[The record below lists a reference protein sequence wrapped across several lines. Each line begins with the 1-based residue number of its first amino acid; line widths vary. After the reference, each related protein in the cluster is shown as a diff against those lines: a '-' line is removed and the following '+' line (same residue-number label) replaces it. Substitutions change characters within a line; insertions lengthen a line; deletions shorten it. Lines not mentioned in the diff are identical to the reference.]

1 MPLSSLLTSSV
12 ITGFVFVIITSIA
25 LAFYFSSFYKRIWKM
40 KKIWPE
46 NKFVNTKWINFF
58 KFYMFYSFIIF
69 FIFMTVFFTCCLV
82 FSEIKILSKLFTLFY
97 LIYTI
102 QIFTI
107 IILLNNKQ
115 NSLVAF
121 QYEDKLVLY
130 NEVIELN
137 KIVEISHN
145 LKRTTIFI
153 TFKDD
158 NDLEDIIRLNYN
170 WKLFDYLKALNLKI
184 NF

>member
-1 MPLSSLLTSSV
+1 M
-12 ITGFVFVIITSIA
+12 
-25 LAFYFSSFYKRIWKM
+25 
-40 KKIWPE
+40 
-46 NKFVNTKWINFF
+46 
-58 KFYMFYSFIIF
+58 
-69 FIFMTVFFTCCLV
+69 
-82 FSEIKILSKLFTLFY
+82 
-97 LIYTI
+97 
-102 QIFTI
+102 
-107 IILLNNKQ
+107 LNNKQ